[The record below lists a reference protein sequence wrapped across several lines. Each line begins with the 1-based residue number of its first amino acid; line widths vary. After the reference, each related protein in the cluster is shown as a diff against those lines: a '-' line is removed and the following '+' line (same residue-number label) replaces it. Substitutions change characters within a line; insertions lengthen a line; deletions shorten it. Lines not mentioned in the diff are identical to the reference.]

1 MTITQDVIKLTN
13 KNLYWTNILLI
24 QSIIIIFLIVLDIYN
39 WKDISFQ
46 DKSTY
51 LYIWS

>member
-24 QSIIIIFLIVLDIYN
+24 PSIIIILLIVSLLKAIVQIIYIM
-39 WKDISFQ
+39 DS
-46 DKSTY
+46 
-51 LYIWS
+51 